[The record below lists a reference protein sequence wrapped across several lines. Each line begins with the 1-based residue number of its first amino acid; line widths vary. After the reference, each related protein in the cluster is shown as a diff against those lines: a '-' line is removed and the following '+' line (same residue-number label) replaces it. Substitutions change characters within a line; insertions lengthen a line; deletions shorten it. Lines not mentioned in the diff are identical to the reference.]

1 MLRTPTGRKPTIRRA
16 TLILA
21 LLMLVS
27 SIALPASASP
37 PQELNF
43 ELHITYADVPTLVGA
58 GTWSATGILNESGTA
73 TETYHNSGWDGC
85 FRTTHTTTLLTG
97 PTPEDTIT
105 IRSQIV
111 RVDAAP
117 GCDPFTAEANWVI
130 LSATGIY
137 DGLHGQGNGGTV
149 SGYLDF
155 NAGGPDLVVDSHLDG
170 GRGHFN

>member
-1 MLRTPTGRKPTIRRA
+1 MSHNMLGRKPSIQRVA
-16 TLILA
+16 LILA

-27 SIALPASASP
+27 GTALPASASP

-43 ELHITYADVPTLVGA
+43 ELHITYADIPTLVGA
-58 GTWSATGILNESGTA
+58 GTWSATGLLNESGTA
-73 TETYHNSGWDGC
+73 AEIYHHSGWDGC
-85 FRTTHTTTLLTG
+85 FRTSHLTTLLTG
-97 PTPEDTIT
+97 PTAEDTIT
-105 IRSQIV
+105 ILSQIV

-117 GCDPFTAEANWVI
+117 GCDPFNAESNWVI

-137 DGLHGQGNGGTV
+137 AGLHGQGNGGTV

-155 NAGGPDLVVDSHLDG
+155 NSGGPDLVVDSYLDE

>member
-1 MLRTPTGRKPTIRRA
+1 MSRSMTRRRPKSRQIA
-16 TLILA
+16 LILA

-27 SIALPASASP
+27 SIALPASASS

-58 GTWSATGILNESGTA
+58 GTWSVTGFLNASGTA
-73 TETYHNSGWDGC
+73 TETYHNGGWDGC
-85 FRTTHTTTLLTG
+85 FRTSHLTTLLTG
-97 PTPEDTIT
+97 PTPDDTIT

-111 RVDAAP
+111 RIDAAP
-117 GCDPFTAEANWVI
+117 GCDPFAAEANWVI

-137 DGLHGQGNGGTV
+137 DGLHGQGNSGTV

-155 NAGGPDLVVDSHLDG
+155 NAGGPDLVVDSYLDEG
-170 GRGHFN
+170 QGHFD